1 MPTEIK
7 VIRSSRKTLSLEIT
21 KEAQVLVRAPYRLSQ
36 LEIERFVQ
44 EKADWIEKHLK
55 AVRNKLEDRQK
66 HPVRLLGME
75 DIQRLADEAMSVLPA
90 KATYYAPKVGV
101 AFGRITIRNQRT
113 RWGSCSGKE
122 NLNFNCLLM
131 LAPEYVQDYVVVHEL
146 CHRLEMNHS
155 ARFWNEV
162 ERVLPDYR
170 IAKRWLKEH
179 GEEIMRRMTGK

>member
-113 RWGSCSGKE
+113 RWGSCSSKG
-122 NLNFNCLLM
+122 NLNFNYR
-131 LAPEYVQDYVVVHEL
+131 LAYMPPAVLDYVVVHEL
-146 CHRLEMNHS
+146 AHLRHMDHS
-155 ARFWNEV
+155 KEFWALV
-162 ERVLPDYR
+162 GVYLPDYKER
-170 IAKRWLKEH
+170 RKWLKEH
-179 GEEIMRRMTGK
+179 GGEY